1 MDVFDIENNIIILM
15 TKELYIEYSK
25 KLRKEY
31 REKKESN
38 IGIKQNNATFFY

>member
-31 REKKESN
+31 REKKNQIINKEKN
-38 IGIKQNNATFFY
+38 IK